1 MGIGYPNLQHRF
13 EPLDDDTFRTMQQSI
28 LSYIQSEYLYGPAES
43 TATCASFTALPSH
56 PLTSSILSVLRNK
69 FSHTLTLFF
78 LCTYVEQW
86 PTFFTDLFSLLR
98 VAESGS
104 EPKFNPHVSLLLF
117 HLVLE
122 ISGEVADQTIK
133 SARTFNPVRHTRD
146 ARVRDAVR
154 ERDASL
160 INQAVLTIVAD
171 GAERMAILRK
181 SDDVDLKALGD
192 VVEVVDWGVR
202 TFGSYVGT

>member
-1 MGIGYPNLQHRF
+1 MCVIPGP
-13 EPLDDDTFRTMQQSI
+13 PLLR
-28 LSYIQSEYLYGPAES
+28 LSS
-43 TATCASFTALPSH
+43 SFLP
-56 PLTSSILSVLRNK
+56 VLRNK

-86 PTFFTDLFSLLR
+86 PAFFTDLFSLLR
-98 VAESGS
+98 VGESS
-104 EPKFNPHVSLLLF
+104 SQPKFNRHVSLLLF

-160 INQAVLTIVAD
+160 INEAVLTIIAD

-181 SDDVDLKALGD
+181 SDDVESKTLGD

>member
-1 MGIGYPNLQHRF
+1 M
-13 EPLDDDTFRTMQQSI
+13 
-28 LSYIQSEYLYGPAES
+28 
-43 TATCASFTALPSH
+43 
-56 PLTSSILSVLRNK
+56 
-69 FSHTLTLFF
+69 
-78 LCTYVEQW
+78 EQW

-98 VAESGS
+98 VAGS
-104 EPKFNPHVSLLLF
+104 SSQPNFNRHVSLLLF
-117 HLVLE
+117 HLILE

-160 INQAVLTIVAD
+160 INEAVLTIIAD
-171 GAERMAILRK
+171 GAERLASLRD
-181 SDDVDLKALGD
+181 SDDADAKTLAE

>member
-1 MGIGYPNLQHRF
+1 
-13 EPLDDDTFRTMQQSI
+13 
-28 LSYIQSEYLYGPAES
+28 
-43 TATCASFTALPSH
+43 
-56 PLTSSILSVLRNK
+56 
-69 FSHTLTLFF
+69 
-78 LCTYVEQW
+78 VEQW
-86 PTFFTDLFSLLR
+86 PAFFTDLFSLLR
-98 VAESGS
+98 VAESS
-104 EPKFNPHVSLLLF
+104 SQPKFNRHVSLLLF

-122 ISGEVADQTIK
+122 ISGEVADQTFK

-160 INQAVLTIVAD
+160 INEAVLTIIVD

-181 SDDVDLKALGD
+181 SDDVDSKSLGD

-202 TFGSYVGT
+202 TFASYVGTW

>member
-1 MGIGYPNLQHRF
+1 M
-13 EPLDDDTFRTMQQSI
+13 
-28 LSYIQSEYLYGPAES
+28 
-43 TATCASFTALPSH
+43 
-56 PLTSSILSVLRNK
+56 
-69 FSHTLTLFF
+69 
-78 LCTYVEQW
+78 
-86 PTFFTDLFSLLR
+86 
-98 VAESGS
+98 
-104 EPKFNPHVSLLLF
+104 
-117 HLVLE
+117 LE

-160 INQAVLTIVAD
+160 INEAVLTIIAD
-171 GAERMAILRK
+171 GVERMAWLQE
-181 SDDVDLKALGD
+181 SDDTDSKTLAE